1 MLAPLL
7 KIKLLL
13 RQRFSLSFFNLHTAL
28 QNSTPEKIRQ
38 NVQKKKKQQ
47 QQNKKQNKTKKTLTK
62 F

>member
-1 MLAPLL
+1 MLASLL

-38 NVQKKKKQQ
+38 NVQKTTTTTTTTKQKTK
-47 QQNKKQNKTKKTLTK
+47 QNKKKH
-62 F
+62 

>member
-38 NVQKKKKQQ
+38 NVQKK
-47 QQNKKQNKTKKTLTK
+47 NNNNNNKTKNKTK
-62 F
+62 QKKH